1 MTASRMGVE
10 IKILAE
16 MLEQVES
23 EDLALINEPLTSTN
37 PVEAI
42 SICGDL
48 VEKFLEKR
56 VTCMMVT
63 HLYDVYFLL
72 RSTLP
77 DSLQPRLVSLVTE
90 ARYQEKEGMIYSY
103 RLRESEPLGNSYA
116 RQTAEAFGITLED
129 LVGDSNGLRQ
139 AAEFCEKESSR
150 AMYTREEAQHGISH
164 GNGK

>member
-90 ARYQEKEGMIYSY
+90 ARYQEKEGMI
-103 RLRESEPLGNSYA
+103 LL
-116 RQTAEAFGITLED
+116 
-129 LVGDSNGLRQ
+129 
-139 AAEFCEKESSR
+139 
-150 AMYTREEAQHGISH
+150 
-164 GNGK
+164 